1 MAENKKTLLKKRRE
15 TTPLDAAGI
24 DRLSSLLA
32 EALEQAGTERKDIV
46 RLRLA
51 TEDILTLWQLHGES
65 ETVCSFRCGTRLG
78 RMYIE
83 ILVPG
88 KRLDPAEAN
97 EEEAGGLLY
106 SSLLA
111 QAGLSLVYAYQD
123 GVNRLA
129 LYPLRPRRLGPM
141 LQLLL
146 SIAAAGLCGLLC
158 LAAPPAIRSAA
169 GEVITP
175 LFNALMGI
183 LQTLAGPMIFLSVCW
198 GVVSIGDVQVLG
210 KIGRTVLIRFLTA
223 IYILAGLT
231 AVCLVWFFHPGT
243 GTAEEGASAAAQIYG
258 MILGI
263 IPSNPVS
270 PFLEGNSLQIIFMA
284 ICVGLVLLVLGDK
297 VSAVRI
303 LVEQINTAV
312 QFMMET
318 VSRYIPALVFVS
330 LLSLILSNALD
341 GLGGVVK
348 GMLLCIGACL
358 LWPLLYALAAALRL
372 RVSYPVLLRK
382 LLPTYLIA
390 LSTASSAASLS
401 TNLETCRRRL
411 GISERIVN
419 FAVPLGQVVFKTGGA
434 VGFFVLTLGLAE
446 FYDMALPVS
455 WVVASVITS
464 GLVAIATPP
473 VPGGFTV
480 SCTVL
485 LAQLGIPME
494 AVALVIAADVILDF
508 FMTSCG
514 ISCLQSELLLAA
526 NKLGMLD
533 RTLLEKD
540 DKI

>member
-1 MAENKKTLLKKRRE
+1 MIKNKNTLKKRRE
-15 TTPLDAAGI
+15 TAPLDPAGI

-51 TEDILTLWQLHGES
+51 AEDILALWQAHRES

-97 EEEAGGLLY
+97 EEETGGLLY

-111 QAGLSLVYAYQD
+111 QAGLSLVYTYQD
-123 GVNRLA
+123 GINRLA
-129 LYPLRPRRLGPM
+129 LYPPRPRRLSPL

-158 LAAPPAIRSAA
+158 LTAPPMVQSVAV
-169 GEVITP
+169 EVITP
-175 LFNALMGI
+175 LFTALMGI
-183 LQTLAGPMIFLSVCW
+183 LQTLASPMIFLSVCW

-210 KIGRTVLIRFLTA
+210 KIGRTVLLRFLTA
-223 IYILAGLT
+223 IYVLTGLT
-231 AVCLVWFFHPGT
+231 AVCLVWAFRPGT
-243 GTAEEGASAAAQIYG
+243 AIAEGGASAAAQIYS

-297 VSAVRI
+297 VSAVRAF
-303 LVEQINTAV
+303 VEQLNTAV
-312 QFMMET
+312 QYMMEI
-318 VSRYIPALVFVS
+318 VSRYIPVFVFVS
-330 LLSLILSNALD
+330 LLSLMLSNALN
-341 GLGGVVK
+341 GLGGVLKSIVLA
-348 GMLLCIGACL
+348 MAVCM
-358 LWPLLYALAAALRL
+358 LWPLLYALASSLRL
-372 RVSYPVLLRK
+372 KVSYPMLLRK

-390 LSTASSAASLS
+390 LSTASSSATLS
-401 TNLETCRRRL
+401 TNLETCERRL
-411 GISERIVN
+411 GISRRIVN

-434 VGFFVLTLGLAE
+434 VGFFILALGLAE
-446 FYDMALPVS
+446 FYGVAMPLS
-455 WVVASVITS
+455 WVVTGVLTS
-464 GLVAIATPP
+464 GLLAIATPP
-473 VPGGFTV
+473 IPGGSLT
-480 SCTVL
+480 CYTVL
-485 LAQLGIPME
+485 LTQLGIPAE
-494 AVALVIAADVILDF
+494 AIGLAIAGNVILDF

-514 ISCLQSELLLAA
+514 ISCLQSELLLSA

-533 RTLLEKD
+533 RRLLEREETA
-540 DKI
+540 